1 MGAVRT
7 VVFDLG
13 GVLVDWD
20 PRYLLRDVMPGREE
34 EMERLISEALNH
46 DWNLDRD
53 RGDSWP
59 DAMLRLKAEYPDWTD
74 VFDAFDARW
83 SETMG
88 GDMPETVAILAE
100 LRDAGVPLLALS
112 NWSAE
117 KFPIAEKR
125 FEWMAWFDGIVV
137 SGRIKLVKP
146 DAAIYQHLLDT
157 CDLDP
162 TDTFFIDDR
171 QENIEAAEAM
181 GITGHHFLGARALR
195 TDLQTHGFLP

>member
-13 GVLVDWD
+13 GVLVDWN

-34 EMERLISEALNH
+34 EMERLIAEALNH

-59 DAMLRLKAEYPDWTD
+59 DAMLRLKADYPEWAD

-88 GDMPETVAILAE
+88 GDLPETVAILAE
-100 LRDAGVPLLALS
+100 LREAGVPLLALS

-125 FEWMAWFDGIVV
+125 FEWMAWFDATVV

-146 DAAIYQHLLDT
+146 DAAIYHYLLDT
-157 CDLDP
+157 YSLDAA
-162 TDTFFIDDR
+162 DTFFIDDR
-171 QENIEAAEAM
+171 QENIEAAEVL
-181 GITGHHFLGARALR
+181 GITGHHFRGAPALR
-195 TDLQTHGFLP
+195 RDLQTHGLLP